1 MGGICGRIARALPG
15 LGSGGK
21 WRALVASAALLGR
34 LQACKHR
41 PQRRRTSSSDVYAGD
56 YQALALPAGTFL
68 VHRLLR
74 HAACWRYI
82 QNPNNLLGKALLVAL
97 GRAPA
102 PKVIPGSITLFTDMT
117 RLVYFTSLWDHPLVL
132 QAALDG
138 AYVADANANI
148 AGDSLALPTK
158 SGVGDTILWAT
169 YGLVSDPANERFL
182 GITNYVYLPTG
193 VYDKNALFN
202 TFTPGQVTD
211 VPEIGLS
218 EGLSKYGLRN
228 FWLDV
233 VANASIHSDGSAPI
247 ALFGEQYDHVRQ
259 DTSYDVKAFLRYQ
272 FAQSFWVAAG
282 VEKSWGGNL
291 TAFGGDHLRECP
303 IWPWSDIVARYGR
316 LS

>member
-1 MGGICGRIARALPG
+1 MGGICGRIARSLPG

-21 WRALVASAALLGR
+21 WRALVASAALLGAVSGW
-34 LQACKHR
+34 QA
-41 PQRRRTSSSDVYAGD
+41 PATAGSDSSSNVYAGD

-68 VHRLLR
+68 VLSYTGME
-74 HAACWRYI
+74 HAGDYI
-82 QNPNNLLGKALLVAL
+82 QNPNNLLGKVL
-97 GRAPA
+97 GPYFGGTA
-102 PKVIPGSITLFTDMT
+102 PKDITGGITLFTDIT

-138 AYVADANANI
+138 AYVADANANTPV
-148 AGDSLALPTK
+148 GSQALTTK

-169 YGLVSDPANERFL
+169 YGLVSNPANERFL
-182 GITNYVYLPTG
+182 GISNYVYLPTG

-233 VANASIHSDGSAPI
+233 VANASIHSDGNAPI
-247 ALFGEQYDHVRQ
+247 ALILVPIGVQQYDHVTQ

-272 FAQSFWVAAG
+272 FAPVVLGCGRRRKIRGRKPHRFWRR
-282 VEKSWGGNL
+282 
-291 TAFGGDHLRECP
+291 T
-303 IWPWSDIVARYGR
+303 
-316 LS
+316 